1 MSRRCVDVFVSCMG
15 LIFLAPLLAVV
26 ALLVRVVDGAPILF
40 SQNRAGLNGVPFRMF
55 KFRTMRKD
63 AERSGGSLTF
73 RADQRITGL
82 GRALRWSK
90 LDELPQLFNVLR
102 GDMTLIGPRPE
113 VLDWVNRYTADER
126 EVLNAKPGL
135 TDPVQILFRH
145 EQDFLN
151 SAAEYEQL
159 VSIKVRKQIEY
170 LRYRTFASD
179 LATVIRTAG
188 AIISRKPSSE
198 EIAIYAAIRSATSK
212 DALDDPST
220 SQR

>member
-1 MSRRCVDVFVSCMG
+1 MSRRCVDVFVSCLG
-15 LIFLAPLLAVV
+15 LIFLAPLFALV
-26 ALLVRVVDGAPILF
+26 ALLVRVVDGSPILF
-40 SQNRAGLNGVPFRMF
+40 LQNRAGLNGVPFRMF
-55 KFRTMRKD
+55 KFRTMRKG
-63 AERSGGSLTF
+63 AEQSGGLLTF
-73 RADQRITGL
+73 RADQRITRL

-90 LDELPQLFNVLR
+90 FDELPQLFNVLR

-151 SAAEYEQL
+151 SAAEYEKL

-170 LRYRTFASD
+170 LRCRSFSSD
-179 LATVIRTAG
+179 LATVIQTA
-188 AIISRKPSSE
+188 ASIISRKPSPE

-212 DALDDPST
+212 EALDDPST
-220 SQR
+220 NQR